1 MVTVKK
7 RKPVSQPI
15 YFEGPAQSIR
25 ANCKTPCFAD
35 GQTGQIDFGVDY
47 IDIVLVSTEICLGP
61 LPAIDTDRLRDKD
74 GPLQYQQGNSIASLS
89 KATDQE
95 LAEAIYTHLLKVRGV
110 IYGFIMP
117 STYDKLPPEAQAV
130 INQKLILSSNF
141 HGVSVDRSQGGFSTY
156 LFNLATA
163 GKAIYEVVTRIY
175 FDASH
180 TGATGDMIQGLFF
193 QAVEAEALETD
204 ADISFLKEVKTFIES
219 SDEDIHIE
227 RPWILSQCDALENY
241 YQQKAFLPVLKV
253 AKLAQILGQDF
264 TYDPS
269 GLVKDA
275 TYSLTGA
282 DAYLLDAAIDA
293 EVTETEVT
301 ETVRTKA
308 LTENLPF

>member
-1 MVTVKK
+1 MVTVQK
-7 RKPVSQPI
+7 RKPVAQPI

-35 GQTGQIDFGVDY
+35 GQTGQIDFGLDH
-47 IDIVLVSTEICLGP
+47 IDIVVVSTEICLGP
-61 LPAIDTDRLRDKD
+61 LPAIDPDKLRDKD
-74 GPLQYQQGNSIASLS
+74 GPLQYQQGNGLSLS

-117 STYDKLPPEAQAV
+117 SSYDQLPPEAQAV
-130 INQKLILSSNF
+130 INRKLILSTNF
-141 HGVSVDRSQGGFSTY
+141 HGVSVDRAQGGFSTY

-193 QAVEAEALETD
+193 QAVEADSLQTD
-204 ADISFLKEVKTFIES
+204 ADIDFLKEVRTFIES
-219 SDEDIHIE
+219 SDEDIHLE
-227 RPWILSQCDALENY
+227 RPRILSQCVQLENY
-241 YQQKAFLPVLKV
+241 YQQKALLPMLKV
-253 AKLAQILGQDF
+253 AQLAQILGQDF
-264 TYDPS
+264 NYDPS
-269 GLVKDA
+269 GLAKDA
-275 TYSLTGA
+275 TYLTGA
-282 DAYLLDAAIDA
+282 DAYLLDGAIEA

-301 ETVRTKA
+301 ETVRTKS

>member
-1 MVTVKK
+1 MVTVQK
-7 RKPVSQPI
+7 RKPVAQPI

-35 GQTGQIDFGVDY
+35 GATGQIDFGVDY

-61 LPAIDTDRLRDKD
+61 LPSIDTDKLRDKD
-74 GPLQYQQGNSIASLS
+74 GPLQYQQGNGLSLS

-110 IYGFIMP
+110 IYGFMMP
-117 STYDKLPPEAQAV
+117 STYDSLPSEAQAL

-156 LFNLATA
+156 LFNLATS

-180 TGATGDMIQGLFF
+180 TGATGDIIQGLFF
-193 QAVEAEALETD
+193 QAMEPETD
-204 ADISFLKEVKTFIES
+204 ADIAFLSEVKTFIES

-227 RPWILSQCDALENY
+227 RPWILSQCDVLENY
-241 YQQKAFLPVLKV
+241 YQQKALLPMLKV
-253 AKLAQILGQDF
+253 AKLAQILGQNF

-282 DAYLLDAAIDA
+282 DAYLLDGAIEA

-301 ETVRTKA
+301 ETVRTKS

>member
-1 MVTVKK
+1 MVTVQK
-7 RKPVSQPI
+7 RKPVAQPI

-35 GQTGQIDFGVDY
+35 GATGQIDFNLDY

-74 GPLQYQQGNSIASLS
+74 GPLQYQQGNSIPSLS

-110 IYGFIMP
+110 IYGFMMP
-117 STYDKLPPEAQAV
+117 STYDSLPSEAKAL
-130 INQKLILSSNF
+130 INQKLILTSNF

-180 TGATGDMIQGLFF
+180 TGATGDIIQGLFF
-193 QAVEAEALETD
+193 QAIEPETD
-204 ADISFLKEVKTFIES
+204 ADTLFISEVKTFIES

-227 RPWILSQCDALENY
+227 RPWILSQCDVLDNY

-282 DAYLLDAAIDA
+282 DGYLLDGAIEA
-293 EVTETEVT
+293 EVTETET
-301 ETVRTKA
+301 LATAKSETI
-308 LTENLPF
+308 PF